1 MRHLFQ
7 IARLGRIAPA
17 ACAVLLWA
25 ALFASPALAAGE
37 TPPGFLP
44 LEPATGKAW
53 AEADDMC
60 KKAGGY
66 LPTAA
71 QLQELAAQ
79 NGDGSYGDFG
89 WPDKTYWTRES
100 SLGKYY
106 AVPMETGTMEL
117 FTPDHLNAVVCGYG
131 AGAPRKAAK
140 PLEGFAAGVAPTSMQ
155 YGDAVRWCERRGKA
169 LPQADAL
176 KAVAGKTGDASYKA
190 NEWPE
195 GMFWTR
201 EAGEGGH
208 RLVHLGNG
216 MAAVFPDTDKHW
228 VTCTD

>member
-1 MRHLFQ
+1 MKRLF
-7 IARLGRIAPA
+7 LLAPA
-17 ACAVLLWA
+17 SLATLLLA
-25 ALFASPALAAGE
+25 ALLALPAFAAGE

-44 LEPATGKAW
+44 LEPVTAKTW
-53 AEADDMC
+53 AEADALC
-60 KKAGGY
+60 KNAKGS

-79 NGDGSYGDFG
+79 NGDGSYGEFG

-100 SLGKYY
+100 GAGKYY
-106 AVPMETGTMEL
+106 AVPMETGKMEL
-117 FTPDHLNAVVCGYG
+117 FTPDRLNAVVCGYG

-140 PLEGFAAGVAPTSMQ
+140 PLEGFAAGVAPTSMGYQ
-155 YGDAVRWCERRGKA
+155 DAARWCERRGKS

-201 EAGEGGH
+201 ETGEGGH

-216 MAAVFPDTDKHW
+216 MDAVFPDTDKHW